1 MIITKFPLKL
11 RGAIVVNWE
20 DILTAKEAS
29 LMLGKN
35 EKYVYILFKMNSD
48 MLLKGSVVLKG
59 KTLLISREGFEHLK
73 RIHAATA
80 KKKELVCEERNNVLK
95 EAVI

>member
-1 MIITKFPLKL
+1 MVK
-11 RGAIVVNWE
+11 WE

-35 EKYVYILFKMNSD
+35 EKYVYILFKMNSE

-59 KTLLISREGFEHLK
+59 NTLLISREGFEHLK
-73 RIHAATA
+73 SKHAATT
-80 KKKELVCEERNNVLK
+80 KKNELVYKERNNALR

>member
-1 MIITKFPLKL
+1 MVK
-11 RGAIVVNWE
+11 WE

-35 EKYVYILFKMNSD
+35 EKYVYILFKMNSE
-48 MLLKGSVVLKG
+48 MLLEGSVVLKG

-73 RIHAATA
+73 SRHAATP
-80 KKKELVCEERNNVLK
+80 KKNKMVDEERNNVLR

>member
-1 MIITKFPLKL
+1 MVK
-11 RGAIVVNWE
+11 WE

-35 EKYVYILFKMNSD
+35 EKYVYILFKMNSK
-48 MLLKGSVVLKG
+48 MLLEGSVVLKG
-59 KTLLISREGFEHLK
+59 NTLLISREGYEHLK

-80 KKKELVCEERNNVLK
+80 NKNELVYEERHHTFNESL
-95 EAVI
+95 I